1 MTAFSPSGP
10 FVVPMTLLT
19 TSTSKVNGVPVKAR
33 AEGRTVYCS
42 FRTFGG
48 TEREQDGLTVVED
61 TAVVE
66 TWYSPDLVAGC
77 RVRTDEDGAVW
88 DVLGTPEDIGQ
99 RHQWMRFKVRRAKGG
114 A

>member
-1 MTAFSPSGP
+1 MTFQPSAP
-10 FVVPMTLLT
+10 FTVPLT
-19 TSTSKVNGVPVKAR
+19 VLATSESKVNGVWVKTR
-33 AEGRTVYCS
+33 TEGRAFLAS

-48 TEREQDGLTVVED
+48 TEKEQDGRIAVED

-77 RVRTDEDGAVW
+77 RVRTDEDGAAW